1 MRENVD
7 KFLALYNSDPS
18 VKEEVEQNALYYPG
32 SYEIRGAFVSAVLLP
47 VAEAHGLPFTLEE
60 LRAYETKIKMERF
73 ASKNEDYFATVEDD
87 TSFWLVDNGW
97 QFNEEAAR
105 GKEEDK

>member
-1 MRENVD
+1 MRENVG
-7 KFLALYNSDPS
+7 KFFELYNSDPA
-18 VKEEVEQNALYYPG
+18 VREKVEQNSLYYPG
-32 SYEIRGAFVSAVLLP
+32 SYEIRGAYVSAVLLP
-47 VAEAHGLPFTLEE
+47 VAEEVGLPFTLEE

-73 ASKNEDYFATVEDD
+73 ASKNEDYFAAVEDE

-105 GKEEDK
+105 GEEESK